1 MLLKGQTENA
11 GHFLQPAAIAIGSEV
26 EFVVRQMLMPKLAS
40 QKAKR
45 RRASGVKNEVIC
57 RGIKYVRKSVSPKY

>member
-45 RRASGVKNEVIC
+45 RRANGVKN
-57 RGIKYVRKSVSPKY
+57 